1 MANEDGTSQTQTL
14 NNLDN
19 KWQSSFIRLNSYK
32 RSIFKTSQS
41 LISYRKPK
49 KLVSKLQLVLCNIS
63 LDLKAGTKLC
73 IFHNDQKVQISCFIK
88 LLLGDSVVVEGLFE
102 IKGKIVY
109 FNPKRHNLLIG
120 NTIRNNIIFGGSFD
134 EDRYNQVCKMINL
147 NFDGYAGRDMY

>member
-1 MANEDGTSQTQTL
+1 M
-14 NNLDN
+14 
-19 KWQSSFIRLNSYK
+19 
-32 RSIFKTSQS
+32 
-41 LISYRKPK
+41 
-49 KLVSKLQLVLCNIS
+49 
-63 LDLKAGTKLC
+63 KAGTKLC
-73 IFHNDQKVQISCFIK
+73 IFHNDQKVQTSCFIK
-88 LLLGDSVVVEGLFE
+88 LLLGDSVVVEGLFK